1 MAKRNPYTSANL
13 GSGARTTIGGSYEN
27 PREGIQDY
35 TAFGR
40 GVAST
45 FRIPEVKKEEERKDL
60 NIDLGTFE
68 SEKDNFFT
76 DTSGV
81 MQDLN
86 ADVSILINNSWKNGE
101 LSEINSNMKNIP
113 KGSQQEAR
121 VKTHLNGYNQAI
133 GPKDSNFI
141 NYLAALDDGV
151 HDHNVSNRQL
161 PGLDG
166 GNLNGTIADFIRIG
180 NENPNA
186 IKIASKPNKNGI
198 TQYGYEVEGLG
209 FINATAMTDK
219 WISKNMSV
227 KYSQA
232 NSLSEDFKS
241 FQVGNFKPQ
250 FYSRDTKFFEGT
262 NDEFAVSRD
271 NEFVQQ
277 GSINTFNNTA
287 FNAANKRFSSENDAL
302 FNSAAYQL
310 KDDIEKG
317 FKFSKELQAEYEQNE
332 GNISDDLR
340 LRLLKDHYQENF
352 KLTNGSN
359 MYVRGEDGRAI
370 PKTIENR
377 KKFSIDKSIDERDLS
392 DGSGS
397 GESSDNRSRVDRFFR
412 LFNKGL
418 TTQTFGDNVTV
429 EGKPGLVINESAIE
443 NFFQEYQLPLTGPD
457 RKVGGIEYLPDRYG
471 KGGMPGD
478 AGLGALTVSWV
489 KTGDDTEPTETIT
502 YDLNNEGSVLKLV
515 SKMKKVGGSSELTS
529 SAVTSIV
536 NEFQRLKDVVK
547 GGALR
552 DPAEILQEEN

>member
-1 MAKRNPYTSANL
+1 MAKTNPYTSADL
-13 GSGARTTIGGSYEN
+13 GSGARTTTGGSYEN

-35 TAFGR
+35 TTFGR

-45 FRIPEVKKEEERKDL
+45 FRMPEVKKEEERKDL

-121 VKTHLNGYNQAI
+121 VKAHLNGYSQAI
-133 GPKDSNFI
+133 GPKDSNFT

-151 HDHNVSNRQL
+151 NDHNVSNRQL

-166 GNLNGTIADFIRIG
+166 GSLNGTIADFIRIG

-209 FINATAMTDK
+209 FVNATAMTDK

-232 NSLSEDFKS
+232 NSLSEDFKG

-262 NDEFAVSRD
+262 NNEFAVSRD
-271 NEFVQQ
+271 NEFVQE
-277 GSINTFNNTA
+277 GSINTFNKTA
-287 FNAANKRFSSENDAL
+287 FDAANQRFSSENDAL

-310 KDDIEKG
+310 NGDIEKG
-317 FKFSKELQAEYEQNE
+317 FKFSEKLHAEYEQNK

-352 KLTNGSN
+352 KLTNGSS
-359 MYVRGEDGRAI
+359 MYIRGEDGRAI

-377 KKFSIDKSIDERDLS
+377 NMFSIDKSTDERDLS

-443 NFFQEYQLPLTGPD
+443 NFFQEYQLPLTGAN

-489 KTGDDTEPTETIT
+489 KTGDDTEPDEKIT

-515 SKMKKVGGSSELTS
+515 SKMKLVGKSPELTS
-529 SAVTSIV
+529 SVVTSIA

>member
-1 MAKRNPYTSANL
+1 MAKRNPYTSADL
-13 GSGARTTIGGSYEN
+13 GSGARTTTGGSYEN

-262 NDEFAVSRD
+262 NNEFAVSRD
-271 NEFVQQ
+271 NEFVQE
-277 GSINTFNNTA
+277 GSINSFNNVAT
-287 FNAANKRFSSENDAL
+287 NAANQRFSSENDAL
-302 FNSAAYQL
+302 FKSAAYQL
-310 KDDIEKG
+310 KGDVKKG
-317 FKFSKELQAEYEQNE
+317 FKFSEELQAELAKVESGE
-332 GNISDDLR
+332 VEMTDTLR
-340 LRLLKDHYQENF
+340 LQLLKDHYQENF
-352 KLTNGSN
+352 KLTNGSS

-377 KKFSIDKSIDERDLS
+377 NMFSINKSTDERDIS

-397 GESSDNRSRVDRFFR
+397 GSGFSAKDFSIDFYGS
-412 LFNKGL
+412 LNKAIDLDTKG
-418 TTQTFGDNVTV
+418 QTGSTGQAPF
-429 EGKPGLVINESAIE
+429 E
-443 NFFQEYQLPLTGPD
+443 NFLQAYGVPVSDLQSITYKPVQGGELDGSDTVATDLTRLGQLNITWAREGYDDSDPP
-457 RKVGGIEYLPDRYG
+457 KKIVG
-471 KGGMPGD
+471 
-478 AGLGALTVSWV
+478 AQ
-489 KTGDDTEPTETIT
+489 PTT
-502 YDLNNEGSVLKLV
+502 YDLTDKDGIRKLV
-515 SKMKKVGGSSELTS
+515 THMAAFSPDLKGSSND
-529 SAVTSIV
+529 AKQKR
-536 NEFQRLKDVVK
+536 N
-547 GGALR
+547 ALI
-552 DPAEILQEEN
+552 EGYENVLQEVKSED